1 VQNKAAHRILFISKA
16 RVAIAL
22 RRSMNARG
30 FAVTFEPS
38 SQEGFDQLSRSSF
51 DVIVLDLNST
61 ADANEF
67 IKQVRKVTTF
77 KAIPVVVVGQWGT
90 GKPLLALSAGANAF
104 EPAPLDAG
112 RLIDSI
118 ARLPKKRAA
127 AAAAARTK

>member
-1 VQNKAAHRILFISKA
+1 VQHNAAHRILFIGKVRA
-16 RVAIAL
+16 NAAV
-22 RRSMNARG
+22 RRTMNARG

-67 IKQVRKVTTF
+67 IKQVRKMPTF
-77 KAIPVVVVGQWGT
+77 KAIPVVVVGEWGT
-90 GKPLLALSAGANAF
+90 GKPSLALSAGADAF
-104 EPAPLDAG
+104 ERAPLDAG

-127 AAAAARTK
+127 AAARTK